1 MLKVKSNMP
10 YSKYTN
16 VVTRKTTPGSYERLY
31 TNGTDSLIVAPG
43 GLPAISNEYKKLYG
57 GPVVITSNEPVRAIS
72 QQEFNDIAE
81 KFKPKYDTYY
91 QAKNSNLIDKI
102 RIALSK
108 LYK

>member
-1 MLKVKSNMP
+1 MP
-10 YSKYTN
+10 NSEYTKI
-16 VVTRKTTPGSYERLY
+16 VTRKTTPGSYETLY
-31 TNGTDSLIVAPG
+31 INGKDSTIVAPG
-43 GLPAISNEYKKLYG
+43 GLPAITNKYKKIYG
-57 GPVVITSNEPVRAIS
+57 GPVVITSNEPTRVIS

-91 QAKNSNLIDKI
+91 QTKNGNLIDKI

>member
-1 MLKVKSNMP
+1 MP
-10 YSKYTN
+10 NLEYTKI
-16 VVTRKTTPGSYERLY
+16 VTRKTTPGSYETLY
-31 TNGTDSLIVAPG
+31 INGKDSTIIAPG
-43 GLPAISNEYKKLYG
+43 GLPAITNKYKKIYG
-57 GPVVITSNEPVRAIS
+57 GPVVITSNEPVRTIS

-91 QAKNSNLIDKI
+91 QAKNGNLIDKI

>member
-10 YSKYTN
+10 YSKYTK
-16 VVTRKTTPGSYERLY
+16 VVTRKQPGSYERLY

-43 GLPAISNEYKKLYG
+43 GLPAVSNEYKKLYG
-57 GPVVITSNEPVRAIS
+57 SPVVITSNEPVRVIS

-91 QAKNSNLIDKI
+91 QAKNGNLIDKI
-102 RIALSK
+102 RTALSK

>member
-10 YSKYTN
+10 YSKYTR
-16 VVTRKTTPGSYERLY
+16 VVTRKQPGSYERLY

-57 GPVVITSNEPVRAIS
+57 SPVIITSNKPIQTIS
-72 QQEFNDIAE
+72 QQEFNDYTE
-81 KFKPKYDTYY
+81 KFKPEYDDFYK
-91 QAKNSNLIDKI
+91 AKNGTIIDKI
-102 RIALSK
+102 KYTLSK

>member
-1 MLKVKSNMP
+1 MP
-10 YSKYTN
+10 NSEYTRI
-16 VVTRKTTPGSYERLY
+16 VTRKTTPGSYEKLY
-31 TNGTDSLIVAPG
+31 INGKDSTIVAPG
-43 GLPAISNEYKKLYG
+43 GLPAVSNKYKNLYG
-57 GPVVITSNEPVRAIS
+57 GPVVITSNEPVRTIS

-91 QAKNSNLIDKI
+91 QAKNGNLIDKI

>member
-1 MLKVKSNMP
+1 MP
-10 YSKYTN
+10 NSEYTKI
-16 VVTRKTTPGSYERLY
+16 VTRKTTPGSYETLY
-31 TNGTDSLIVAPG
+31 INGKDSTIVAPG
-43 GLPAISNEYKKLYG
+43 GLPAITNKYKKIYG
-57 GPVVITSNEPVRAIS
+57 GPVVITSNEPTRVIS

-91 QAKNSNLIDKI
+91 QAKNGNLIDKI